1 MHKVIASK
9 EGGTQVPLEEEQIKV
24 ILKEWQ
30 ENEVIAAK
38 EAKLQARKKAYGSVE
53 DQLDM
58 MYHDLVNGTEKWKD
72 HIAHVKAT
80 SKLD

>member
-9 EGGTQVPLEEEQIKV
+9 SGGTQVPLEEEQIKV
-24 ILKEWQ
+24 ILKEWE
-30 ENEVIAAK
+30 ENDVIAK
-38 EAKLQARKKAYGSVE
+38 KQAKLNARKEAYGSVE